1 MTGRQRAFPRD
12 TWVVHNRGPDWQVLE
27 LGATRRLSNGA
38 VGGSY
43 HPIPEGLPGIFL
55 GRLPGGFLDRLP
67 SRRGKNSLVTV
78 LWMGRVFLC
87 HLDDLEPL

>member
-1 MTGRQRAFPRD
+1 M
-12 TWVVHNRGPDWQVLE
+12 
-27 LGATRRLSNGA
+27 GATRRRSNGA

-55 GRLPGGFLDRLP
+55 GRLPSRGHHR
-67 SRRGKNSLVTV
+67 RRGKDSLVTV